1 MGIKQI
7 IIRRFII
14 VYVLVYVLA
23 GWVTFQFVKLKIVD
37 GAEYVRNVR
46 QITEKDITIEATR
59 GDILAVDGRK
69 LACSVPSYRIYMD
82 LNAQGLTDQV
92 FNANVDALSQ
102 KLAAFFRD
110 SPASVYKTR
119 LRRARMQ
126 GNQYYL
132 VNPRRISYT
141 ELQKVK
147 EFPIFNLGPNKG
159 GFIPEQNHHRK
170 LPFGLLASRTI
181 GKLYLDKQ
189 QGGMVGIEHAYDE
202 ALRGE
207 DGISN
212 LMRLS
217 NKWIRYEQVPP
228 EDGKSVVSTID
239 IDIQDVAEYSL
250 MKQLKKHNA
259 HHGVAI
265 LMEVETGAVRAI
277 VNLHRNAQNQYIED
291 HYNYAI
297 GEVSEPGS
305 TFKLA
310 SMIAVLEDGLVDLDD
325 TINTFKGAYR
335 YYDRIMRDSKQG
347 GHGVITVR
355 DAFEVSSNIAISR
368 IIDRAYGKQPHRFLD
383 RLKSMGLAD
392 SLGIEIKGEG
402 FPVVKDPSDKTW
414 SGITLPWMS
423 IGYEVMMTPLHMLT
437 FYNAIAN
444 NGKMVRPRFVEG
456 LMEHESM
463 VSRNDPYVLNSSI
476 CSHGTIRKVKE
487 LLKGVVENGTAKNI
501 KGTPYGIAGKTG
513 TAQIAPGVGG
523 YKYQGNVKYLASFA
537 GYFPADDPVYSCIV
551 VVTGPSNNVYYGNEV
566 AGSVFKDIADRV
578 YAAGYNNPDMKI
590 SHQIPDSKKLP
601 QTKGGKKDE
610 LERVL
615 RDLDFDIENRKVN
628 TQWVSA
634 KAGAEAVQFKAKH
647 FPDGIVPD
655 VRGMGAKDAVIILD
669 AAGLNV
675 VISGVGRVVQQSIVA
690 GQPYRK
696 GATIYLRLG

>member
-1 MGIKQI
+1 MDIRQTI
-7 IIRRFII
+7 TRRFII
-14 VYVLVYVLA
+14 VYVLVVALG
-23 GWVTFQFVKLKIVD
+23 GWVAFQFVKLKIVD
-37 GAEYVRNVR
+37 GAEYSRNVR
-46 QITEKDITIEATR
+46 QITEKDIIIEATR

-82 LNAQGLTDQV
+82 LNAQGLTDEV
-92 FNANVDALSQ
+92 FNAHVDALSH
-102 KLAAFFRD
+102 KLAAFFGD
-110 SPASVYKTR
+110 LSASSYKTR

-132 VNPRRISYT
+132 VNPRRVSYS
-141 ELQKVK
+141 ELQVIR
-147 EFPIFNLGPNKG
+147 EFPIFNLGSNKG

-189 QGGMVGIEHAYDE
+189 QGGMVGLEEAYDE
-202 ALRGE
+202 DLRGE
-207 DGISN
+207 DGVSN

-228 EDGKSVVSTID
+228 EDGKSIVTTID

-250 MKQLKKHNA
+250 MKQLRRHNA

-265 LMEVETGAVRAI
+265 LMEVKTGAIRAI
-277 VNLHRNAQNQYIED
+277 VNLHRNAQNEYIED

-297 GEVSEPGS
+297 GEASEPGS

-310 SMIAVLEDGLVDLDD
+310 SIIAALEDGAVDLED
-325 TINTFKGAYR
+325 TINTFRGSYR
-335 YYDRIMRDSKQG
+335 YYDRTMRDSKEG
-347 GHGVITVR
+347 GYGVVTVR
-355 DAFEVSSNIAISR
+355 EAFEKSSNIAISR
-368 IIDRAYGKQPHRFLD
+368 IIDRAYSSQPQKFLD
-383 RLKSMGLAD
+383 RLKDMGITD
-392 SLGIEIKGEG
+392 SLGIEIKGEKRS
-402 FPVVKDPSDKTW
+402 VVKTPKDKLW

-423 IGYEVMMTPLHMLT
+423 IGYEVMMTPLQMLT

-444 NGKMVRPRFVEG
+444 DGKMMRPRFVEG
-456 LMEHESM
+456 IMEHGAM
-463 VSRNDPYVLNSSI
+463 VERKKPHVLRSSV
-476 CSHGTIRKVKE
+476 CSHGTIQKVKS
-487 LLKGVVENGTAKNI
+487 LLKGVVEHGTAQNI

-513 TAQIAPGVGG
+513 TAQIARGVGG
-523 YKYQGNVKYLASFA
+523 YRHQGNVTYLASFA
-537 GYFPADDPVYSCIV
+537 GFFPADKPVYSCIV
-551 VVTGPSNNVYYGNEV
+551 VVTGPSNNVYYGNVV

-578 YAAGYNNPDMKI
+578 YAAGYNHPDI
-590 SHQIPDSKKLP
+590 EIDHQIPDSRQLP
-601 QTKGGKKDE
+601 QTKGGRKDE

-615 RDLDFDIENRKVN
+615 KDLDFDIQNRKLN

-634 KAGAEAVQFKAKH
+634 KAGEESVQFKAKH
-647 FPDGIVPD
+647 FPEGIVPD
-655 VRGMGAKDAVIILD
+655 VRGLGAKDAVSILD

-675 VISGVGRVVQQSIVA
+675 VISGVGRVVQQSIPG
-690 GQPYRK
+690 GQTYRK

>member
-1 MGIKQI
+1 MSIKQI
-7 IIRRFII
+7 IIRRFIV
-14 VYVLVYVLA
+14 VYVLVVVLA
-23 GWVTFQFVKLKIVD
+23 FWVLFQFVKLKVFD
-37 GAEYVRNVR
+37 GAEYMRNVR
-46 QITEKDITIEATR
+46 QITEKDITIEANR

-92 FNANVDALSQ
+92 FNANVDALAH

-119 LRRARMQ
+119 LKRARMQ

-132 VNPRRISYT
+132 VNPRRVSYT
-141 ELQKVK
+141 EYQKIK

-159 GFIPEQNHHRK
+159 GFIPEQSHHRK

-202 ALRGE
+202 DLRGE

-217 NKWIRYEQVPP
+217 NRWIRYEQVAP

-250 MKQLKKHNA
+250 MRQLKKHNA

-265 LMEVETGAVRAI
+265 LMEVKTGAVRAI
-277 VNLHRNAQNQYIED
+277 VNLHRNADNQYIED

-310 SMIAVLEDGLVDLDD
+310 SIIAALEDGLVELDD

-335 YYDRIMRDSKQG
+335 FYDRIMRDSKEG
-347 GHGVITVR
+347 GHGLVTVR
-355 DAFEVSSNIAISR
+355 EAFENSSNIAISR
-368 IIDRAYGKQPHRFLD
+368 IIDRAYGKQPERFLE
-383 RLKSMGLAD
+383 RLEDMGLAD
-392 SLGIEIKGEG
+392 SLGIEIRGEG
-402 FPVVKDPSDKTW
+402 KPMIKDPSDKTW

-423 IGYEVMMTPLHMLT
+423 IGYEVMMSPLHMLT

-444 NGKMVRPRFVEG
+444 DGKMMRPRFVEG
-456 LMEHESM
+456 LMEHGTM
-463 VSRNDPYVLNSSI
+463 VDRNRPYVLKSSI
-476 CSHGTIRKVKE
+476 CSHGTIQQVKE

-513 TAQIAPGVGG
+513 TDQIARGVGG
-523 YKYQGNVKYLASFA
+523 YKYQGNVNYLASFA
-537 GYFPADDPVYSCIV
+537 GYFPADNPLYSCIV
-551 VVTGPSNNVYYGNEV
+551 VVTGPSNNVYYGNVV

-578 YAAGYNNPDMKI
+578 YAAAYNNPEI
-590 SHQIPDSKKLP
+590 EINYHIPDSKKLP
-601 QTKGGKKDE
+601 QTKGGNKKE

-615 RDLDFDIENRKVN
+615 RDLDLDIENRKVEA
-628 TQWVSA
+628 QWVSA
-634 KAGAEAVQFKAKH
+634 KAGDQSVKFKAKH
-647 FPDGIVPD
+647 FPEGIVPD
-655 VRGMGAKDAVIILD
+655 VRGMGAKDAVSILD

-675 VISGVGRVVQQSIVA
+675 VISGVGRVVQQSIAA
-690 GQPYRK
+690 GQPHRK
-696 GATIYLRLG
+696 GATIYIRLG